1 MGGRVVQ
8 LSGEAGINRLK
19 AKGGPPKNTLYD
31 LLNGYIDATG
41 CAVSRP
47 GTVEPYTLPAGTKGL
62 CAFGGALVVFS
73 HEPAVGMPAGVT
85 CEVLTHP
92 FDPDKVLD
100 RIHYANPFLGYLY
113 VVAEFAGGDVYH
125 YWLQRKG
132 TWTANT
138 DYRLGD
144 MVEPTVANGYA
155 YRALRID
162 DPYPLWVANAERTV
176 GDRIEPTTADGNYYE
191 VIATSG
197 DIPRSGAVEPDWN
210 EPSGALTYE
219 DVDTGTVTQPSAGPT
234 TPPNT
239 PGANVTNRY
248 SNPSGST
255 IDERIE
261 R

>member
-1 MGGRVVQ
+1 MPGRPVQ

-19 AKGGPPKNTLYD
+19 VKGGPPKNALYD

-47 GTVEPYTLPAGTKGL
+47 GTVEVYALPANTKGL
-62 CAFGGALVVFS
+62 CAFGGGLVVFS
-73 HEPAVGMPAGVT
+73 HAPATGVPSGVT

-92 FDPDKVLD
+92 FDPDKTID
-100 RIHYANPFLGYLY
+100 RIHFAAPFLGYLY
-113 VVAEFAGGDVYH
+113 VVAEFAGGDIYH

-132 TWTANT
+132 TWAADTA
-138 DYRLGD
+138 YRLGD

-191 VIATSG
+191 VIDTAG
-197 DIPRSGAVEPDWN
+197 DIPRSGDTEPTWN
-210 EPSGALTYE
+210 TPDGALTYE
-219 DVDTGTVTQPSAGPT
+219 DVDTGGVDQPT
-234 TPPNT
+234 TGPVTPPST
-239 PGANVTNRY
+239 PSQNIVDRY
-248 SNPSGST
+248 NNLPGRN
-255 IDERIE
+255 DYRIE
-261 R
+261 Q